1 MRGHHRLILEKG
13 NRVRVWTDAEKE
25 KVKDLFYEGYS
36 DKEIGERLGR
46 TALAV
51 SMQRH
56 HLRLHKARQ
65 PAKVFCIHDPIADY
79 YPSWYKK
86 KLREEWLRE
95 QEQSTSSR

>member
-1 MRGHHRLILEKG
+1 M
-13 NRVRVWTDAEKE
+13 WTDAEKE

-36 DKEIGERLGR
+36 DAEIAVKLGR

-51 SMQRH
+51 GIQRH
-56 HLRLHKARQ
+56 YMKLHKAHQ
-65 PAKVFCIHDPIADY
+65 PSKEFRIHDAMADF

-86 KLREEWLRE
+86 QLREEWLRE